1 MIFKSIKWRLQLWY
15 GLSLLAVLVGFGL
28 AAYQLERSRVLR
40 RIDGELSRR
49 LNPLNGWLRNP
60 GRGPGPEDDMRPG
73 GMPGPGGPPRPE
85 GDRDGAGPMRRPAQP
100 PQNLRLPPELAGLF
114 DESDT
119 NGFYYVIVWR
129 DGRELLR
136 SKNAP
141 VVTGVREN
149 NPLLERKAPPD
160 SPEGSSEPLRYD
172 GPPYRDNE
180 VGPPRRRVVG
190 EPPAPLQWGGFR
202 QIDLITPPGERI
214 VVGRNIASDLA
225 ELRLVAMR
233 LAMVGGGVLL
243 LGLAG
248 GWWLATRALRPIKDI
263 SRAAQDIAAG
273 DLSQRINSSETESE
287 LGQLAA
293 VLNSTFSRLD
303 AAFARQQQF
312 TSDAAHELRTPVSV
326 ILTQTQSTLN
336 KERSGAE
343 YRETLEACQRAANRM
358 KKLVESLLE
367 LARLDAGQSMGKR
380 EAINLTGCI
389 EDCVSLVRPLA
400 ETRKI
405 QFQLDLEPASC
416 LGDADQLALVFTNL
430 LTNAVHYNRDGGEVR
445 LSTRQENGFAVVT
458 VTDNGI
464 GIAAEHLPH
473 IFDRFYRAD
482 TARTSSQGR
491 TGLGLAITKAVVES
505 HSGTIDVTSTPGE
518 GTSFVVRL
526 PVA

>member
-28 AAYQLERSRVLR
+28 AAFQLERSRVLR

-60 GRGPGPEDDMRPG
+60 GRGPGPDEMRPG
-73 GMPGPGGPPRPE
+73 GYPGPGSPPRPE
-85 GDRDGAGPMRRPAQP
+85 GDRDGAGPMRRPVQP
-100 PQNLRLPPELAGLF
+100 PLNLRLPPELASLF
-114 DESDT
+114 EESDT
-119 NGFYYVIVWR
+119 NGFYYVIVLR

-141 VVTGVREN
+141 VSQGEYVNG
-149 NPLLERKAPPD
+149 PLLQRNAPPAT
-160 SPEGSSEPLRYD
+160 PEGSTLPLRYD
-172 GPPYRDNE
+172 GPPHSDDE
-180 VGPPRRRVVG
+180 PDPRRRPAVG
-190 EPPAPLQWGGFR
+190 EPPVPEQRGSFR
-202 QIDLITPPGERI
+202 QIDLFTPPGERI

-225 ELRLVAMR
+225 ELRLVALR

-248 GWWLATRALRPIKDI
+248 GWWLATRALRPIKEI
-263 SRAAQDIAAG
+263 SRTAQDIAAG
-273 DLSQRINSSETESE
+273 DLSQRINASETESE

-326 ILTQTQSTLN
+326 ILAQTQSTLN
-336 KERSGAE
+336 KDRSAAE

-367 LARLDAGQSMGKR
+367 LARLDAGQSTGKR
-380 EAINLTGCI
+380 ETINLTECI

-400 ETRKI
+400 EARKI
-405 QFQLDLEPASC
+405 QFRLELEPTSC

-445 LSTRQENGFAVVT
+445 VSARQENGFAVVT

-464 GIAAEHLPH
+464 GIAADHLPR

-491 TGLGLAITKAVVES
+491 TGLGLAITKAIVES
-505 HSGTIDVTSTPGE
+505 HGGTINVASTPDV

-526 PVA
+526 PAV

>member
-1 MIFKSIKWRLQLWY
+1 MIVKSIKWRLQLWY

-28 AAYQLERSRVLR
+28 AAFQLERSRVLR

-49 LNPLNGWLRNP
+49 LNPLSGWLRNP
-60 GRGPGPEDDMRPG
+60 GRGNGPEDDMRR
-73 GMPGPGGPPRPE
+73 GPGLPPRAE
-85 GDRDGAGPMRRPAQP
+85 GEWDGAGPPRRPEQP
-100 PQNLRLPPELAGLF
+100 PQNPRLPPELAGLF

-129 DGRELLR
+129 DGRELVR

-141 VVTGVREN
+141 SDPGVRGTS
-149 NPLLERKAPPD
+149 PVLERTAPAA
-160 SPEGSSEPLRYD
+160 SPEGSSAPLRNE
-172 GPPYRDNE
+172 GPPPRDGE
-180 VGPPRRRVVG
+180 RGPPRRRVAG
-190 EPPAPLQWGGFR
+190 EPPPPLQRGSFR
-202 QIDLITPPGERI
+202 QIELITPPGERI
-214 VVGRNIASDLA
+214 VVGRNIAIELA
-225 ELRLVAMR
+225 ELQWVALRLT
-233 LAMVGGGVLL
+233 LVGGGVLL

-248 GWWLATRALRPIKDI
+248 GWWLATRALRPIKEI
-263 SRAAQDIAAG
+263 SRTAQDIAAG
-273 DLSQRINSSETESE
+273 DLSQRINASETESE

-336 KERSGAE
+336 KERSGPE
-343 YRETLEACQRAANRM
+343 YRETLEACQRAAQRM
-358 KKLVESLLE
+358 KRLIESLLE
-367 LARLDAGQSMGKR
+367 LARFDAGHPTGNR
-380 EAINLTGCI
+380 ETINLTGCLD
-389 EDCVSLVRPLA
+389 DCVSLVRPLA

-405 QFQLDLEPASC
+405 QFHLDLEPASC
-416 LGDADQLALVFTNL
+416 LGDVDQLALVFTNL
-430 LTNAVHYNRDGGEVR
+430 LTNAIHYNHDGGEVR
-445 LSTRQENGFAVVT
+445 LTTRQENGFALVT
-458 VTDNGI
+458 VVDTGI

-491 TGLGLAITKAVVES
+491 MGLGLAITKAIVES
-505 HSGTIDVTSTPGE
+505 HGGTINVESTPGV

-526 PVA
+526 PTS